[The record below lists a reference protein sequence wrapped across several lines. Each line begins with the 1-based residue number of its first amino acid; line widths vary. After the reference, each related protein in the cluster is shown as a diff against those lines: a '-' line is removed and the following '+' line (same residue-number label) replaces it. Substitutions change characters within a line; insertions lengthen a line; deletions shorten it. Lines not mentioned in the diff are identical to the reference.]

1 MGNELNKLIQMY
13 RASPRQFAGGGQV
26 RGFFQGGTD
35 GVPIEDIAQSAID
48 SAETP
53 EAGMAGVQTLL
64 DKYYPSGGDYAG
76 DVKSA
81 RARADKES
89 EAFMNMMQGFMENPD
104 NARNSKAEMYFRLA
118 AAFGSP
124 TKTGSFGENLAMA
137 NTELADYAKGQR
149 ATAAD
154 KLQTQMEIQKL
165 KMQSAKEDLGA
176 ARDLATTDMSNR
188 RAIASDLIKEYIASG
203 KPQSAAGKTAVD
215 LGFKP
220 GTDEYN
226 AKVKELVQIDI
237 DKTAAELNA
246 AQTRASDPAS
256 NLGKLA
262 VDMGFE
268 PGTLPY
274 FAKVQELADAEAE
287 KLAALTAST
296 LAQTAATED
305 KQNKPTSQEIDL
317 RIATEDKIA
326 GLTGVL
332 DSISTAYDLNPMS
345 FDGGW
350 MGGAQQFAFEALD
363 PTDERVVATNRI
375 RMLMQEQALGQLK
388 AIFGGAPSDKESSI
402 LLDMQGLGAKGK
414 KERAQI
420 MQRAYEIVKDRQARE
435 QQRLKDILSGKY
447 RTEYTTEEPA
457 P

>member
-35 GVPIEDIAQSAID
+35 GVPIEDIAQAAID

-81 RARADKES
+81 RERADKES

-188 RAIASDLIKEYIASG
+188 RALASDLIKEYIDSG

-215 LGFKP
+215 LGFKF
-220 GTDEYN
+220 GTPEYD
-226 AKVKELVQIDI
+226 AKVRELTQFDI
-237 DKTAAELNA
+237 DKVTAEIAA
-246 AQTRASDPAS
+246 AQARASDPAS
-256 NLGKLA
+256 TFGKIA
-262 VDMGFE
+262 VDMGFK
-268 PGTLPY
+268 PGTLEY
-274 FAKVQELADAEAE
+274 YAKVQELADAEAE
-287 KLAALTAST
+287 KLAAVTAAQI
-296 LAQTAATED
+296 AQTERSQAALGTLTG
-305 KQNKPTSQEIDL
+305 PEIDL
-317 RIATEDKIA
+317 RVATEDKI
-326 GLTGVL
+326 GNL
-332 DSISTAYDLNPMS
+332 DIALGAISEAYNLNPIS
-345 FDGGW
+345 FPGGW
-350 MGGAQQFAFEALD
+350 MGGAQQFAFENLD
-363 PTDERVVATNRI
+363 PTDERVVASNRI
-375 RMLMQEQALGQLK
+375 KSLLQEQALGQLK
-388 AIFGGAPSDKESSI
+388 AVFGGAPTEGERGI
-402 LLDMQGLGAKGK
+402 LLEIQGIGAKSLE
-414 KERAQI
+414 ERAQI
-420 MQRAYEIVKDRQARE
+420 MRRTYEVIQSRKAKE
-435 QQRLKDILSGKY
+435 EERLANILSGAF
-447 RTEYTTEEPA
+447 RSLDTPEVTP
-457 P
+457 

>member
-26 RGFFQGGTD
+26 RGFFQGGTE
-35 GVPIEDIAQSAID
+35 GVPIEEIAQSAID

-53 EAGMAGVQTLL
+53 EAGMAGVQSLL

-149 ATAAD
+149 ATAAE

-165 KMQSAKEDLGA
+165 KMQGAKEDLVA

-188 RAIASDLIKEYIASG
+188 RALASDLIKEYIASG

-220 GTDEYN
+220 GTSEYD

-237 DKTAAELNA
+237 DKATAEIAA

-256 NLGKLA
+256 PFGKTA
-262 VDMGFE
+262 MDMGLK

-274 FAKVQELADAEAE
+274 FAKVEELAAAEAE
-287 KLAALTAST
+287 RAAALTAASM
-296 LAQTAATED
+296 AQTEAT
-305 KQNKPTSQEIDL
+305 KAKLGTLTGPEIEL
-317 RIATEDKIA
+317 RVATEDKIA
-326 GLTGVL
+326 NL
-332 DSISTAYDLNPMS
+332 DIALGAISQAYDLNAKS
-345 FDGGW
+345 FPGGW
-350 MGGAQQFAFEALD
+350 MGETQRLAFEALD
-363 PTDERVVATNRI
+363 PTDERVVNTNLI
-375 RMLMQEQALGQLK
+375 KTLLQEQALGQLK
-388 AIFGGAPSDKESSI
+388 AVFGGAPTEGERGI
-402 LLDMQGLGAKGK
+402 LLEIQGIGAKSLE
-414 KERAQI
+414 ERNQI
-420 MQRAYEIVKDRQARE
+420 MRRSYEVVQSRKEKEAK
-435 QQRLKDILSGKY
+435 RLEDILSGAF
-447 RTEYTTEEPA
+447 RSLDTPE
-457 P
+457 

>member
-53 EAGMAGVQTLL
+53 EAGMAGVQSLL

-188 RAIASDLIKEYIASG
+188 RALASDLIKEYIASG

-215 LGFKP
+215 LGFKF
-220 GTDEYN
+220 GTPEYD
-226 AKVKELVQIDI
+226 AKVKELTQIDI
-237 DKTAAELNA
+237 DKAAAEIAA
-246 AQTRASDPAS
+246 AQARASDPAS
-256 NLGKLA
+256 TFGKIA
-262 VDMGFE
+262 VDMGFK
-268 PGTLPY
+268 PGTLEY
-274 FAKVQELADAEAE
+274 YAKVQELADAEAE
-287 KLAALTAST
+287 KLAAVTAAQI
-296 LAQTAATED
+296 AQTERSQAALGTLTG
-305 KQNKPTSQEIDL
+305 PEIDL
-317 RIATEDKIA
+317 RVATEDKI
-326 GLTGVL
+326 GNL
-332 DSISTAYDLNPMS
+332 DIALGAISEAYNLNPQS
-345 FDGGW
+345 FPGGW
-350 MGGAQQFAFEALD
+350 MGGAQQFAFENLD
-363 PTDERVVATNRI
+363 PTDERVVASNRI
-375 RMLMQEQALGQLK
+375 KSLLQEQALGQLK
-388 AIFGGAPSDKESSI
+388 AIFGGAPTEGERGI
-402 LLDMQGLGAKGK
+402 LLEIQGIGAKSLE
-414 KERAQI
+414 ERAQI
-420 MQRAYEIVKDRQARE
+420 MRRTYEVVQSRKAKE
-435 QQRLKDILSGKY
+435 EKRLADILSGAF
-447 RTEYTTEEPA
+447 RLLDTQEVTP
-457 P
+457 